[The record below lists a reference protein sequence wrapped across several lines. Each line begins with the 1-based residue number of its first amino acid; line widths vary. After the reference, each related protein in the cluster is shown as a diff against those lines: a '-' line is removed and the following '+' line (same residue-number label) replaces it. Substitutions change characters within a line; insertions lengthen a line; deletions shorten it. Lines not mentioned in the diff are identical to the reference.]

1 MSENNFRIG
10 LVSRWTGIHRKR
22 IEKWCEKG
30 DFIPEHIK
38 SNPSLNQ
45 QYTQYDLRNLYIIAM
60 FRQIGFLNIKDI
72 NKMLAGI
79 WDEDTKVADILYE
92 SAERRKKYL
101 NSLSIVVDAVKKHG
115 VEKVFSAYAQI
126 LLNMENEK
134 DNKNRIQEAFE
145 HLANQNFETV
155 TPFPVSQEKMTIQTV
170 VKITGINRRTMYRL
184 YDYFKSESEEKRL
197 FCLEDCYTF
206 FYILLIRQVETKYY
220 TREFMFGDKNV
231 TQEEIADFIDT
242 SIDELQEAVGQEI
255 DTCNGIENA
264 VELLRKIGSISFTAV
279 MKLMMDTCY
288 YKRGNDW
295 SFEDV
300 IWIAGKEKTFLGDLV
315 DECSEKI
322 SVNINNNDYLKY
334 AKEILKYGENSMKN
348 YCDKIGTSIEELVD
362 DTGIILD
369 QLENRE
375 AMMVSLA
382 GMLMSIE
389 NVDLCEK
396 FVRSISSVDVTD
408 MFPDGIRIL
417 MPMFMLKGSNNVILR
432 IDECCGDRA
441 GIKVIS
447 ICIFTIICS
456 QIFKWIREY
465 LKQIQDIR
473 TANPEKFNARK
484 KDVQAVT
491 SLLVDKWKNMDG
503 KEINPEIFW
512 DNITKQIKSY
522 VFLSGEFEDVRDY
535 AIEAVRYS
543 EKKESGNRDK
553 WNF

>member
-30 DFIPEHIK
+30 DFLPEHIK

-60 FRQIGFLNIKDI
+60 FRQIGFLKVKDI
-72 NKMLAGI
+72 NKMLDDI

-101 NSLSIVVDAVKKHG
+101 NSLSIVVDAIKEHG

-126 LLNMENEK
+126 LLNMDNEK

-155 TPFPVSQEKMTIQTV
+155 TPFPVSQEKMTIRKV

-206 FYILLIRQVETKYY
+206 FFILLIRQVETKYY

-231 TQEEIADFIDT
+231 TQEEFADFIDT

-264 VELLRKIGSISFTAV
+264 VELLRKIGSMSFTIV
-279 MKLMMDTCY
+279 MRLIMDTFY
-288 YKRGNDW
+288 YRHGDKW
-295 SFEDV
+295 SFEYV
-300 IWIAGKEKTFLGDLV
+300 IWIAGKEKTFLEDLV
-315 DECSEKI
+315 DECNEKV

-375 AMMVSLA
+375 AMMVSAA

-408 MFPDGIRIL
+408 MFPNGMRIL
-417 MPMFMLKGSNNVILR
+417 RHMLEGNNDLTLR

-441 GIKVIS
+441 GIQVIS
-447 ICIFTIICS
+447 ICMFTIICS
-456 QIFKWIREY
+456 QIYKWIGEY

-473 TANPEKFNARK
+473 TANPERFNARK

-491 SLLVDKWKNMDG
+491 SLFVNKWKNMDG

-512 DNITKQIKSY
+512 DNITEQIKTY

-535 AIEAVRYS
+535 AIEAVLYS

>member
-22 IEKWCEKG
+22 IEKWCDKG
-30 DFIPEHIK
+30 DFVPEHIK
-38 SNPSLNQ
+38 SNPSSNQ

-72 NKMLAGI
+72 NKMLDGI

-101 NSLSIVVDAVKKHG
+101 NNLSIVVDAIKEHG

-126 LLNMENEK
+126 LLNMDNEK

-145 HLANQNFETV
+145 QLANQNFEAV
-155 TPFPVSQEKMTIQTV
+155 TSFPLSQEKMTIQTV

-184 YDYFKSESEEKRL
+184 YGYFKNKSEEKRL

-206 FYILLIRQVETKYY
+206 FYILLIRQVETKYC
-220 TREFMFGDKNV
+220 TREFMFGDKNI

-264 VELLRKIGSISFTAV
+264 VELLRKIGSMSFTAV

-288 YKRGNDW
+288 YKRDNDW

-300 IWIAGKEKTFLGDLV
+300 IWNAGKEKTFLEDLA
-315 DECSEKI
+315 DEFSEKVQ
-322 SVNINNNDYLKY
+322 VNVNNNAYLKY
-334 AKEILKYGENSMKN
+334 AKEILKYSKNSIRN
-348 YCDKIGTSIEELVD
+348 YCDKIGVSMEELVD
-362 DTGIILD
+362 NTGIIVD

-375 AMMVSLA
+375 AMMVSVA
-382 GMLMSIE
+382 SILMSIE

-396 FVRSISSVDVTD
+396 FVRSISPVDMTD
-408 MFPDGIRIL
+408 MITDGTKMLFPML
-417 MPMFMLKGSNNVILR
+417 LKGNNDLILK

-447 ICIFTIICS
+447 ICMITIIYS
-456 QIFKWIREY
+456 HIFKWTREY

-473 TANPEKFNARK
+473 IAKPERFNARK
-484 KDVQAVT
+484 KDMQVVT
-491 SLLVDKWKNMDG
+491 NTFVEKWKNMNG
-503 KEINPEIFW
+503 KEINPEVFW
-512 DNITKQIKSY
+512 NKIVRAIKSY
-522 VFLSGEFEDVRDY
+522 VLFSGEFEDVKDY
-535 AIEAVRYS
+535 AIEAVQYS
-543 EKKESGNRDK
+543 EKKESGKNKR
-553 WNF
+553 NS

>member
-30 DFIPEHIK
+30 DFLPEHIK

-60 FRQIGFLNIKDI
+60 FRQIGFLKVKDI
-72 NKMLAGI
+72 NKMLDGI

-101 NSLSIVVDAVKKHG
+101 NSLSIVVDAIKEHG

-126 LLNMENEK
+126 LLNMDNEK

-155 TPFPVSQEKMTIQTV
+155 TPFPVSQEKMTIRKV

-206 FYILLIRQVETKYY
+206 FFILLIRQVETKYY

-231 TQEEIADFIDT
+231 TQEEFADFIDT

-264 VELLRKIGSISFTAV
+264 VELLRKIGSMSFTIV
-279 MKLMMDTCY
+279 MRLIMDTFY
-288 YKRGNDW
+288 YRHGDKW
-295 SFEDV
+295 SFEYV
-300 IWIAGKEKTFLGDLV
+300 IWIAGKEKTFLEDLV
-315 DECSEKI
+315 DECNEKV

-375 AMMVSLA
+375 AMMVSAA

-408 MFPDGIRIL
+408 MFPNGMRIL
-417 MPMFMLKGSNNVILR
+417 RHMLEGNNDLTLR

-441 GIKVIS
+441 GIQVIS
-447 ICIFTIICS
+447 ICMFTIICS
-456 QIFKWIREY
+456 QIYKWIGEY

-473 TANPEKFNARK
+473 TANPERFNARK

-491 SLLVDKWKNMDG
+491 SLFVNKWKNMDG

-512 DNITKQIKSY
+512 DNITEQIKTY

-535 AIEAVRYS
+535 AIEAVLYS